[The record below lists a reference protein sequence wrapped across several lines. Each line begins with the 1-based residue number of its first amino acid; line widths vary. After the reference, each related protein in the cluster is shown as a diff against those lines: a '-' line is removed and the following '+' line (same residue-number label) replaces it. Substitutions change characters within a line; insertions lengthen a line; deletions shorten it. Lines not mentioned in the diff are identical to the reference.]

1 MGEPSRAPGCVFC
14 DIVERRSPAHLVYE
28 DDTTLAFLD
37 LFPFTRGHALVVPKR
52 HVDRLTDLP
61 PADYAGVLGGLA
73 SVCRRLE
80 RLSTHYNV
88 ALNQGSLA
96 GQIVFHLHFHIIPR
110 YGEENPFHAR
120 PRERLNDA
128 DARAL
133 LAELDGAPAP

>member
-1 MGEPSRAPGCVFC
+1 MVPGPDPARCVFC
-14 DIVERRSPAHLVYE
+14 EIVERRSPAHILYE
-28 DDTTLAFLD
+28 DATTIAFLD

-61 PADYAGVLGGLA
+61 PSDYPGFLQGLA
-73 SVCRRLE
+73 NVCRRME

-88 ALNQGSLA
+88 ALNQGALA

-110 YGEENPFHAR
+110 YGEENPFRSH
-120 PRERLNDA
+120 PRERLLDT

-133 LAELDGAPAP
+133 LDELTAS